1 MEHPLGSPQTRAQNK
16 PNKFKS
22 LKIISS
28 IFSDYN
34 GMKPEIKKK
43 KQGKNN
49 YMEIKQHTTKKKKNG
64 SMMKSKKKF

>member
-43 KQGKNN
+43 KQEESQIN
-49 YMEIKQHTTKKKKNG
+49 IQTRHTKKIRKRITNKT
-64 SMMKSKKKF
+64 